1 MKILNQHQIEQ
12 KIRRLA
18 IEILEHNYEEKELIL
33 AGINNNGFAFATLLL
48 KELQAISGVHFILT
62 RIRLNPAQPLGQPI
76 LTDIPVTDFQDKAV
90 IVIDDVANTGRT
102 IFYAFKPLMDV
113 LPKKLEVAVLID
125 RKHKHF
131 PVRVDYMG
139 ISLHTTLMENIDV
152 RIRDVE
158 EWAVF
163 LH

>member
-1 MKILNQHQIEQ
+1 
-12 KIRRLA
+12 
-18 IEILEHNYEEKELIL
+18 
-33 AGINNNGFAFATLLL
+33 
-48 KELQAISGVHFILT
+48 
-62 RIRLNPAQPLGQPI
+62 
-76 LTDIPVTDFQDKAV
+76 
-90 IVIDDVANTGRT
+90 
-102 IFYAFKPLMDV
+102 
-113 LPKKLEVAVLID
+113 VLID